1 MNQLIKWALCWAI
14 IFSSL
19 TGFSNILILNGLT
32 HEHAILG
39 ESAQVKGV
47 IKLKNDAE
55 TAVKVLF
62 YKQEYLL
69 ACGQESNF
77 ASTPTHS
84 YSLGRYLTTPLS
96 EKILAPKEEFDLPYS
111 IALPQSSA
119 NGSYWSVIMV
129 EAADPITSSDPS
141 GVSINSKVRYA
152 IQVIANKGAFESP
165 KLSFLDVRYNT
176 KNQQVSNSQVIV
188 SLKNEGRFSAK
199 TKVSLEI
206 YNDKGE
212 KIKVFESLSR
222 RIYQD
227 KCNTFEVDIV
237 GLPKG
242 KYEGI
247 LIADNGT
254 DLFASNLELS
264 IE

>member
-32 HEHAILG
+32 HEHSILG

-55 TAVKVLF
+55 TPIKVLF

-77 ASTPTHS
+77 ANTPTHS
-84 YSLGRYLTTPLS
+84 YSLARYLTTPLS

-111 IALPQSSA
+111 VALPQSSP
-119 NGSYWSVIMV
+119 NGSYWSVIMI
-129 EAADPITSSDPS
+129 EAADPITSNDPS

-165 KLSFLDVRYNT
+165 KLSFLDVRYNA
-176 KNQQVSNSQVIV
+176 KKQQVSNSQVIV

>member
-55 TAVKVLF
+55 TPIKVLF

-77 ASTPTHS
+77 ANTPTHS
-84 YSLGRYLTTPLS
+84 YSLARYLTTPLS

-111 IALPQSSA
+111 VALPQSSP
-119 NGSYWSVIMV
+119 NGSYWSVIMI
-129 EAADPITSSDPS
+129 EAADPITSNDPS
-141 GVSINSKVRYA
+141 GVSINSR
-152 IQVIANKGAFESP
+152 
-165 KLSFLDVRYNT
+165 
-176 KNQQVSNSQVIV
+176 
-188 SLKNEGRFSAK
+188 
-199 TKVSLEI
+199 
-206 YNDKGE
+206 
-212 KIKVFESLSR
+212 
-222 RIYQD
+222 
-227 KCNTFEVDIV
+227 
-237 GLPKG
+237 
-242 KYEGI
+242 
-247 LIADNGT
+247 
-254 DLFASNLELS
+254 
-264 IE
+264 